1 MLKLYGLLLAFFLNP
16 LSARGDVL
24 ERTEMEKLLNNSPN
38 IIGTKTNNRSLQIWI
53 LNSDKRG
60 VIWCESF
67 INEDK
72 AMTETICFDNKDPDN

>member
-1 MLKLYGLLLAFFLNP
+1 MLRLYGLLLAFFLNP
-16 LSARGDVL
+16 LSASGDVL
-24 ERTEMEKLLNNSPN
+24 ERTEMERLLNNSPN

-53 LNSDKRG
+53 LNSDMSG

-72 AMTETICFDNKDPDN
+72 VMTETICFDNKDPDK